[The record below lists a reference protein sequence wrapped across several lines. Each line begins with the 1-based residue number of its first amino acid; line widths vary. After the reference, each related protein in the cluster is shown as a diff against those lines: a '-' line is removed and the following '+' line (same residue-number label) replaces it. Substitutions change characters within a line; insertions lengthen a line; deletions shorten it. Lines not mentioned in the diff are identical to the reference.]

1 MSSINVKQPNILF
14 TLIEMLQEKY
24 TELAKYREEFSWKFF
39 QGNVSEVYEMNF
51 DDSSW
56 NSVKL
61 PVAVDLRKG
70 EAWFRCAFSVPEK
83 INGIDVSGSTIK
95 IFSYSPILAKTDFF
109 VDSKKVLTADY
120 WAELRGP
127 RIIVNQKAKP
137 KENHVVAIH
146 LFPKYEP
153 VGIPNIL
160 ILYSNVEKVLFELD
174 SFIQELRF
182 AQILDKKYVNQV
194 VEEFDLGVFNKEISD
209 LVNEIEKA
217 RSKLSVLS
225 QKAKEF
231 RVHLVAHAHID
242 MNWLWPWED
251 TVETIK
257 STFSTMVN
265 LMDKYPDF
273 RFSQSQA
280 VTYKVVEEE
289 FPELFEKISEYV
301 KNGNWE
307 ITASMWV
314 ESDLNMVGT
323 EALVR
328 QFLLAKNYIKEKFG
342 VEPKICWEPDTF
354 GHIWTLPQVL
364 QKTGV
369 RYYYF
374 MRCNKGYPLFWWEGP
389 DGSKVLAFTSIY
401 NNFVTPKNIVDL
413 AEELYNRYGLKT
425 SMFVYGVGDHGGGAT
440 IEDIEAAYEIQKKPT
455 LPSVFFSSAQKF
467 FEEIEKQANEIK
479 IPVVKDELNFTF
491 DGCYTTHSDI
501 KRYNRL
507 CERALIDAEKVCA
520 LSGIYPREKLKSAWT
535 DLLFNQFHDIL
546 DGSAFSEAYPYSREL
561 AQRSLN
567 TANKALSSSLEDIA
581 NRIRFA
587 NHGVPIVVFNT
598 LSWNRVD
605 IVKVKIQRDIIPSNP
620 IAISSNGKEKVP
632 VQLTEDGLLFT
643 AKVPSLGYK
652 TYYIVQGKEELGSSL
667 LLFEDGATITVEN
680 EYFKVE
686 IEKNSGTI
694 RSLYDKVAKKFVLRR
709 NRHPETKPIFNNLF
723 QVLYELPHPMSAWII
738 GEIDKI
744 ENLIRGAEVE
754 LVEKGPV
761 RATIKVTHKYK
772 NSKIIQRIMIYRSIP
787 RIDFLTLIDW
797 KEISNGEVEAPML
810 KVSFTPVLNKSKA
823 TFEIPFGYIERIA
836 DGAEVPALR
845 WIDVSDD
852 EYGLS
857 LLNDSKY
864 GFDVKGNTIRMTL
877 IRTSY
882 SPDPK
887 PDLGVHEVLYSIYPH
902 KGDWKAAQTY
912 RRGYEL
918 NHPFESVVVT
928 VPSKEGTE
936 PEEKSFVQIAPD
948 NIVLSCFKL
957 AEDSNDYIL
966 RLYDATGEG
975 AEAHITFDSSI
986 IDAKE
991 VDLMEKPAGDANF
1004 NDNRLFLS
1012 FKPFEIKTIRIKLK
1026 RY

>member
-1 MSSINVKQPNILF
+1 
-14 TLIEMLQEKY
+14 
-24 TELAKYREEFSWKFF
+24 
-39 QGNVSEVYEMNF
+39 
-51 DDSSW
+51 

-501 KRYNRL
+501 KRYN
-507 CERALIDAEKVCA
+507 
-520 LSGIYPREKLKSAWT
+520 
-535 DLLFNQFHDIL
+535 
-546 DGSAFSEAYPYSREL
+546 
-561 AQRSLN
+561 
-567 TANKALSSSLEDIA
+567 
-581 NRIRFA
+581 
-587 NHGVPIVVFNT
+587 
-598 LSWNRVD
+598 
-605 IVKVKIQRDIIPSNP
+605 
-620 IAISSNGKEKVP
+620 
-632 VQLTEDGLLFT
+632 
-643 AKVPSLGYK
+643 
-652 TYYIVQGKEELGSSL
+652 
-667 LLFEDGATITVEN
+667 
-680 EYFKVE
+680 
-686 IEKNSGTI
+686 
-694 RSLYDKVAKKFVLRR
+694 
-709 NRHPETKPIFNNLF
+709 
-723 QVLYELPHPMSAWII
+723 
-738 GEIDKI
+738 
-744 ENLIRGAEVE
+744 
-754 LVEKGPV
+754 
-761 RATIKVTHKYK
+761 
-772 NSKIIQRIMIYRSIP
+772 
-787 RIDFLTLIDW
+787 
-797 KEISNGEVEAPML
+797 
-810 KVSFTPVLNKSKA
+810 
-823 TFEIPFGYIERIA
+823 
-836 DGAEVPALR
+836 
-845 WIDVSDD
+845 
-852 EYGLS
+852 
-857 LLNDSKY
+857 
-864 GFDVKGNTIRMTL
+864 
-877 IRTSY
+877 
-882 SPDPK
+882 
-887 PDLGVHEVLYSIYPH
+887 
-902 KGDWKAAQTY
+902 
-912 RRGYEL
+912 
-918 NHPFESVVVT
+918 
-928 VPSKEGTE
+928 
-936 PEEKSFVQIAPD
+936 
-948 NIVLSCFKL
+948 
-957 AEDSNDYIL
+957 
-966 RLYDATGEG
+966 
-975 AEAHITFDSSI
+975 
-986 IDAKE
+986 
-991 VDLMEKPAGDANF
+991 
-1004 NDNRLFLS
+1004 
-1012 FKPFEIKTIRIKLK
+1012 
-1026 RY
+1026 